1 MDANS
6 IIIKGFSG
14 LTQVAEAGFGV
25 VYRAWQQRV

>member
-6 IIIKGFSG
+6 LSKGFSG
-14 LTQVAEAGFGV
+14 LTQVAEGGFGV